1 MATFTRIVDGII
13 KGGLYVTMVA
23 VVLMMLMMTSESV
36 FRTFFGFSTMVA
48 DGFSGYFLMASVFMG
63 IGYCMRTHALLRV
76 TIVYDR
82 MPPMV
87 RSVLQIVF
95 DVMSLGFVLILAY
108 QLFRVVGNSYRD
120 GTLSISQAEIPV
132 WIPQAIMPIGIS
144 ILVLA
149 LIVEIGRSITELG
162 ALRRI
167 GVPPE
172 KREQQEPIHKKTEA
186 GS

>member
-1 MATFTRIVDGII
+1 MVTFTRIVDGII

-48 DGFSGYFLMASVFMG
+48 DEFSGYFLMASVFMG
-63 IGYCMRTHALLRV
+63 IGYCMRVHALLRV

-82 MPPMV
+82 MSPMV
-87 RSVLQIVF
+87 RSVLQIIF

-132 WIPQAIMPIGIS
+132 WIPQTIMPIGIS
-144 ILVLA
+144 ILILA
-149 LIVEIGRSITELG
+149 LIVEIGGSISELK
-162 ALRRI
+162 ALRRGETI
-167 GVPPE
+167 AE
-172 KREQQEPIHKKTEA
+172 SREPRGTVHKKSET
-186 GS
+186 GL